1 MNILII
7 TLSALISITAVAQD
21 VPNTFQPGSPIVASE
36 VNENFQSLKNRIDV
50 LEAQLAEQ
58 QAEDTP
64 REFVGITTATTTGA
78 AGGRFGMNQLCKNE
92 YPGAKMCRADEVTEA
107 NPALITAAA
116 FLHSPADF
124 KVAGG
129 DASSEIHRVFAHG
142 NIEVLN
148 SNEDCSGWTWT
159 GGRHWQLESSSRI
172 ANNRN
177 TCNSSQPV
185 ACCK

>member
-1 MNILII
+1 LHVANKREEKMNKIII
-7 TLSALISITAVAQD
+7 TLSALFSITAVAQD

-78 AGGRFGMNQLCKNE
+78 AGGRPGINQ
-92 YPGAKMCRADEVTEA
+92 MC
-107 NPALITAAA
+107 AAE
-116 FLHSPADF
+116 FPD
-124 KVAGG
+124 AGICRY
-129 DASSEIHRVFAHG
+129 SEIRNASPSSVTGVAWVDNDLILGDYVPFDCENWSSG
-142 NIEVLN
+142 N
-148 SNEDCSGWTWT
+148 
-159 GGRHWQLESSSRI
+159 GGRALHTVGANSLTIQRSSLICGDERAI
-172 ANNRN
+172 
-177 TCNSSQPV
+177 